1 MRKKI
6 ERASPSLTGIFLENF
21 QSISAPAYIK
31 MAGITMLYGPN
42 SAGKS
47 SVLDALD
54 FVLKISDD
62 DDNNFRTDYL
72 WRTSCN
78 DETRL
83 GISYRAMPIKE
94 TDGPRQSNWIGR
106 EVNYSS
112 PHIDFFDAL
121 KNKEVF
127 FEFSRGGDTIKVG
140 VEGKPLLEIHGFFQR
155 RPYNEDFT
163 PAISDEEV
171 EDAESCDREIHGRLT
186 VHHDNPYLESLL
198 PDLQRFYLVATRK
211 QGRRTAISK
220 TTLRWKTKKIENSQ
234 DLQMIFEEHG
244 SSFSIRGVE
253 LRDDWND
260 WNYSGNR
267 RFAVNLD
274 PDAERYLRKTDLKE
288 NSKIQRKV
296 ATTAEQST
304 RLWLLDQLKD
314 ISNLIDSILEGLRY
328 QVCVAIR
335 HSRVPGNRG
344 VINSDMPAYSS
355 KGFGY
360 SQLVGES
367 KNLNHVVLYAE
378 ARSEYSKS
386 LKPVYEED
394 PMSEDFVNEAF
405 ARYMSSLNGYK
416 VNADVHISRPKFKN
430 KTRLH
435 PWHSHN
441 KNSLVFLNVQ
451 DGSGRILG
459 FQEVGSGIS
468 YILPIFTSLW
478 ASTLS
483 FVEQPELHLH
493 PAAQCELGDVFVAA
507 KNLGSFSVVE
517 SHSEHLLLRILRRIR
532 ETTAGKVKDKT
543 TTLSCDELKIY
554 YFNPLPGEGTSVFE
568 IRVDR
573 FGELLNRWPGGFF
586 AERDQELFS

>member
-1 MRKKI
+1 
-6 ERASPSLTGIFLENF
+6 
-21 QSISAPAYIK
+21 

-54 FVLKISDD
+54 FVRKISDD
-62 DDNNFRTDYL
+62 DDNKYVTEYL

-78 DETRL
+78 HDTRL
-83 GISYRAMPIKE
+83 GISYVAMPIKQ

-127 FEFSRGGDTIKVG
+127 IEFSQVGDTIKVG

-171 EDAESCDREIHGRLT
+171 EDAESCHREIPGRLT

-198 PDLQRFYLVATRK
+198 PDLQLFYLIASRK
-211 QGRRTAISK
+211 QGRRTGISK
-220 TTLRWKTKKIENSQ
+220 TTLRWKTKKIENIPA
-234 DLQMIFEEHG
+234 LQMIFEDHG

-253 LRDDWND
+253 LHDDWND
-260 WNYSGNR
+260 LNYSGNR
-267 RFAVNLD
+267 RFTVNFD
-274 PDAERYLRKTDLKE
+274 PDAERYLRETDLK
-288 NSKIQRKV
+288 NSKIQKK
-296 ATTAEQST
+296 TTATMELTTS
-304 RLWLLDQLKD
+304 LWLLRELKD
-314 ISNLIDSILEGLRY
+314 ISSLIDSILEGLLY
-328 QVCVAIR
+328 QVCSAIK

-344 VINSDMPAYSS
+344 VINSDMPAYAS
-355 KGFGY
+355 KGLGY

-367 KNLNHVVLYAE
+367 KNLSHVVLYAE
-378 ARSEYSKS
+378 ARSEHAKY
-386 LKPVYEED
+386 LKPVFKEE
-394 PMSEDFVNEAF
+394 PMSEDFVNQAL
-405 ARYMSSLNGYK
+405 ARYMSSLNGCK
-416 VNADVHISRPKFKN
+416 VNADVHISRAKFKN
-430 KTRLH
+430 KTRIH
-435 PWHSHN
+435 PWHSYN
-441 KNSLVFLNVQ
+441 KHLLVFLNVQ
-451 DGSGRILG
+451 DSSGRILG

-532 ETTAGKVKDKT
+532 ETTVGKVKDKS

-554 YFNPLPGEGTSVFE
+554 YFNPLPGKGTSVFE

>member
-1 MRKKI
+1 MKKKN
-6 ERASPSLTGIFLENF
+6 ERAKPYLTGIFLENF
-21 QSISAPAYIK
+21 QSLHAPAYIK

-54 FVLKISDD
+54 FIRKINDD
-62 DDNNFRTDYL
+62 DDNNFRTEYL
-72 WRTSCN
+72 WRTSCS
-78 DETRL
+78 DDTRL
-83 GISYRAMPIKE
+83 GISYRAMPINE
-94 TDGPRQSNWIGR
+94 TDGPRQSSWIER

-112 PHIDFFDAL
+112 PHIEFFDAL

-155 RPYNEDFT
+155 RPFNEDFT
-163 PAISDEEV
+163 PAVSDDEV

-186 VHHDNPYLESLL
+186 VHHENPHLASLL
-198 PDLQRFYLVATRK
+198 PDLQRFYLVASRQ

-220 TTLRWKTKKIENSQ
+220 STLRWKTKKIEKSQ
-234 DLQMIFEEHG
+234 DLQMIFEDHG
-244 SSFSIRGVE
+244 SSFSIRGIE
-253 LRDDWND
+253 LRDGWDW
-260 WNYSGNR
+260 SGNR
-267 RFAVNLD
+267 RFSVNMD
-274 PDAERYLRKTDLKE
+274 HEVERYLRKTDLNE
-288 NSKIQRKV
+288 NSKIRKKV
-296 ATTAEQST
+296 ALIGGQST
-304 RLWLLDQLKD
+304 RLWLLNQLND
-314 ISNLIDSILEGLRY
+314 ISRLIDAIVEGLRY
-328 QVCVAIR
+328 QVCVAIK

-344 VINSDMPAYSS
+344 VINSDVPAYAT

-360 SQLVGES
+360 SQFVSES
-367 KNLNHVVLYAE
+367 QNLRHVVLYAE
-378 ARSEYSKS
+378 ARSEHSKS
-386 LKPVYEED
+386 LKCVFEED
-394 PMSEDFVNEAF
+394 PMSEDFVNEALT
-405 ARYMSSLNGYK
+405 RYMSSLNGYK
-416 VNADVHISRPKFKN
+416 VNADVHMSKPKFKN

-435 PWHSHN
+435 PWRSHN

-451 DGSGRILG
+451 DSSGRILG

-507 KNLGSFSVVE
+507 KNLGSFAVVE

-532 ETTAGKVKDKT
+532 ETTAGQVKDKST
-543 TTLSCDELKIY
+543 TMSCDELKIY
-554 YFNPLPGEGTSVFE
+554 YFNPSPGQGTSVFK

-573 FGELLNRWPGGFF
+573 FGELLNCWPGGFF

>member
-1 MRKKI
+1 MRKKNQ
-6 ERASPSLTGIFLENF
+6 RARPSLTGIFLENF
-21 QSISAPAYIK
+21 QSIRSPAYIK

-54 FVLKISDD
+54 FFRKINDD
-62 DDNNFRTDYL
+62 DDNNFKTEYL
-72 WRTSCN
+72 WRTSCS
-78 DETRL
+78 DDTRL
-83 GISYRAMPIKE
+83 GISYRAMQIKE
-94 TDGPRQSNWIGR
+94 TDGPRQSSWIGR

-112 PHIDFFDAL
+112 PHIDFFYAL
-121 KNKEVF
+121 KNKEVL
-127 FEFSRGGDTIKVG
+127 FEFSRGGDTIKIG
-140 VEGKPLLEIHGFFQR
+140 IEGKPLLEIHGFFQR

-163 PAISDEEV
+163 PAVSDEEV

-186 VHHDNPYLESLL
+186 VHRDNPYLESLL
-198 PDLQRFYLVATRK
+198 PDLQRFYLVASRQ
-211 QGRRTAISK
+211 QGRRTSISK
-220 TTLRWKTKKIENSQ
+220 STLRWKTQKIENSQ
-234 DLQMIFEEHG
+234 DLKMIFEDHG

-253 LRDDWND
+253 LRDDWE
-260 WNYSGNR
+260 WSGNR
-267 RFAVNLD
+267 RFAVNMD
-274 PDAERYLRKTDLKE
+274 HEAEKYLRKTDLKE
-288 NSKIQRKV
+288 NSKIEKKV
-296 ATTAEQST
+296 AVTREQST
-304 RLWLLDQLKD
+304 RLWLLDQLNE
-314 ISNLIDSILEGLRY
+314 ISQLIDSILEGLRY
-328 QVCVAIR
+328 QVCVAIK

-344 VINSDMPAYSS
+344 VINSDVPAYAS

-360 SQLVGES
+360 SQLVNES
-367 KNLNHVVLYAE
+367 ENLRHVVLYAE
-378 ARSEYSKS
+378 ARSEHSKS
-386 LKPVYEED
+386 LKFVYEEN
-394 PMSEDFVNEAF
+394 PMGEDFVNEAL

-416 VNADVHISRPKFKN
+416 VNADVHTSRPKFKN
-430 KTRLH
+430 KSRLH

-532 ETTAGKVKDKT
+532 ETTAGKAKDKS

>member
-1 MRKKI
+1 MRRNSD
-6 ERASPSLTGIFLENF
+6 RAKPYLTGIFLENF
-21 QSISAPAYIK
+21 QSLRTPAYIR

-47 SVLDALD
+47 SILDALD
-54 FVLKISDD
+54 FIRKINDD
-62 DDNNFRTDYL
+62 DDNNFRTVYL
-72 WRTSCN
+72 WRTLCS
-78 DETRL
+78 DDTRL

-94 TDGPRQSNWIGR
+94 TDGTRQSSWIER

-112 PHIDFFDAL
+112 PHIDFFDEL

-127 FEFSRGGDTIKVG
+127 IEFSQGGDTIKVG
-140 VEGKPLLEIHGFFQR
+140 VEGKPLFEIHGFFQR

-171 EDAESCDREIHGRLT
+171 EDAENCDREIKGRLT
-186 VHHDNPYLESLL
+186 VYHENPHLPSLL
-198 PDLQRFYLVATRK
+198 PDLQRFYLVASRQ

-220 TTLRWKTKKIENSQ
+220 STFRWKTKKIENSQ
-234 DLQMIFEEHG
+234 DLQMIFEDNG
-244 SSFSIRGVE
+244 SSFSIRGIE
-253 LRDDWND
+253 LVDESWR
-260 WNYSGNR
+260 SGNR
-267 RFAVNLD
+267 RFAID
-274 PDAERYLRKTDLKE
+274 MDYEADKYLRKTDLKE
-288 NSKIQRKV
+288 NSKIQKKI
-296 ATTAEQST
+296 ALTGEQST

-314 ISNLIDSILEGLRY
+314 ISQLIDVIVEGLRY
-328 QVCVAIR
+328 QVCVAIK

-344 VINSDMPAYSS
+344 VINSDVPAYAT

-360 SQLVGES
+360 SQLVSES
-367 KNLNHVVLYAE
+367 QNLSHVALYAE

-386 LKPVYEED
+386 LKNVYKED
-394 PMSEDFVNEAF
+394 PMGGDFINEALT
-405 ARYMSSLNGYK
+405 RYMSSLNGYR
-416 VNADVHISRPKFKN
+416 VNADVHMTKPKFKN
-430 KTRLH
+430 KARLH

-451 DGSGRILG
+451 DSSGRILG

-507 KNLGSFSVVE
+507 KNLGSFSVIE

-532 ETTAGKVKDKT
+532 ETTAGTVKDKS

-554 YFNPLPGEGTSVFE
+554 YFNPSPGQGTSVYE

>member
-1 MRKKI
+1 
-6 ERASPSLTGIFLENF
+6 
-21 QSISAPAYIK
+21 

-54 FVLKISDD
+54 FVRKISND
-62 DDNNFRTDYL
+62 DDNNFRTGYL
-72 WRTSCN
+72 WRTTCN
-78 DETRL
+78 YDTRL
-83 GISYRAMPIKE
+83 GISYRAMTIKE
-94 TDGPRQSNWIGR
+94 TDGPRQSSWIGR

-112 PHIDFFDAL
+112 PHIDFFNAL

-127 FEFSRGGDTIKVG
+127 IEFSRGGDTIKVG
-140 VEGKPLLEIHGFFQR
+140 IEGKPLLEIHGFFQR

-171 EDAESCDREIHGRLT
+171 EDADYQDRVINGRLT

-198 PDLQRFYLVATRK
+198 PDLQRFYLVASRQ
-211 QGRRTAISK
+211 QGRRSISK
-220 TTLRWKTKKIENSQ
+220 STLRWKTQKIENSQ
-234 DLQMIFEEHG
+234 DLQMIFEDHG
-244 SSFSIRGVE
+244 ASFSIRGVE
-253 LRDDWND
+253 LSDDWD
-260 WNYSGNR
+260 YSGNR
-267 RFAVNLD
+267 RFTVD
-274 PDAERYLRKTDLKE
+274 MDHKAEKYLRKMDLKE
-288 NSKIQRKV
+288 NSKLQRKV
-296 ATTAEQST
+296 AVTREQST
-304 RLWLLDQLKD
+304 RLWLLDELND
-314 ISNLIDSILEGLRY
+314 ISQLIDSILEGLRY
-328 QVCVAIR
+328 QVCVAIK
-335 HSRVPGNRG
+335 HSRVPGTRG
-344 VINSDMPAYSS
+344 VINSDVPAYAS

-360 SQLVGES
+360 SQFVNES
-367 KNLNHVVLYAE
+367 QNLRHVVLYAE

-386 LKPVYEED
+386 LKLVFEEN
-394 PMSEDFVNEAF
+394 PMGKDFVNEAL

-416 VNADVHISRPKFKN
+416 VNADVHISKPKFKS

-459 FQEVGSGIS
+459 FQDVGSGIS

-532 ETTAGKVKDKT
+532 ETTAGKVKDKST
-543 TTLSCDELKIY
+543 ILSCEELKIF
-554 YFNPLPGEGTSVFE
+554 YFNPSPSEGTSVFE

>member
-1 MRKKI
+1 MRKNNN
-6 ERASPSLTGIFLENF
+6 RAKPYLTGIFLENF
-21 QSISAPAYIK
+21 QSLRAPVYIK

-54 FVLKISDD
+54 FIRKINDD
-62 DDNNFRTDYL
+62 DENDYKTEYL
-72 WRTSCN
+72 WRTLCS
-78 DETRL
+78 DDTRL
-83 GISYRAMPIKE
+83 GISYRAMTINK
-94 TDGPRQSNWIGR
+94 TDGPRQSSWIER

-112 PHIDFFDAL
+112 PHIDFFDEL
-121 KNKEVF
+121 INKEVF
-127 FEFSRGGDTIKVG
+127 IEFSQGGDTIKVG
-140 VEGKPLLEIHGFFQR
+140 VEGKPLFEIHGFSQR

-171 EDAESCDREIHGRLT
+171 EDAEYCDREIRGRLT
-186 VHHDNPYLESLL
+186 VYHENPHLPSLL
-198 PDLQRFYLVATRK
+198 PDLQRFYLVASRQ
-211 QGRRTAISK
+211 QGRRTATSK
-220 TTLRWKTKKIENSQ
+220 STFRWRWNTKKIENSQ
-234 DLQMIFEEHG
+234 DLQMMFEDNE
-244 SSFSIRGVE
+244 SSFSIRGIE
-253 LRDDWND
+253 LIDESWR
-260 WNYSGNR
+260 SGNR
-267 RFAVNLD
+267 RFAIEMD
-274 PDAERYLRKTDLKE
+274 YEADKYLRKTDLKE
-288 NSKIQRKV
+288 NSKIQKKI
-296 ATTAEQST
+296 ALTGEQST

-314 ISNLIDSILEGLRY
+314 ISQLIDAIVEGLRY
-328 QVCVAIR
+328 QVCVAIK

-344 VINSDMPAYSS
+344 VINSDVPAYAT

-360 SQLVGES
+360 SQLVSES
-367 KNLNHVVLYAE
+367 QNLSHVALYAE

-386 LKPVYEED
+386 LKYVYEED
-394 PMSEDFVNEAF
+394 PMGGDFINEALT
-405 ARYMSSLNGYK
+405 RYMSSLNGYR
-416 VNADVHISRPKFKN
+416 VNADVHIAKPKFKN
-430 KTRLH
+430 KARLH
-435 PWHSHN
+435 PWHPHN

-451 DGSGRILG
+451 DSSGRILG

-507 KNLGSFSVVE
+507 KNLGSFSVIE

-532 ETTAGKVKDKT
+532 ETTAGTLKDKS

-554 YFNPLPGEGTSVFE
+554 YFNPSPGQGTSVYE